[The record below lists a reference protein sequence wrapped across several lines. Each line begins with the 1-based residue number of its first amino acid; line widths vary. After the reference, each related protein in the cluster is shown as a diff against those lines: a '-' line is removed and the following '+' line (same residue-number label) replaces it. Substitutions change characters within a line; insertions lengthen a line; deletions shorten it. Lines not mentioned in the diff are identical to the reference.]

1 MTSISKLLPVLILA
15 GISAASAQTIPT
27 PTPTPTV
34 TDAGPV
40 HAGPVITLTTPASI
54 PGGKGIISGTAK
66 DAGGSTGGTGGTT
79 TTAGVKEVLYQF
91 EGETK
96 WRKAKLALPNKA
108 ETTFFFDVKI
118 NGSVGRRIF
127 IRGVDIQHGE
137 GDIVGRRF
145 RKGS

>member
-1 MTSISKLLPVLILA
+1 MTSISRLLPVLILA
-15 GISAASAQTIPT
+15 GISAAGAQTIPPI
-27 PTPTPTV
+27 PTPNPAV
-34 TDAGPV
+34 SD
-40 HAGPVITLTTPASI
+40 AGPVITLTTPASI

-66 DAGGSTGGTGGTT
+66 DAGGSSGGAGATT
-79 TTAGVKEVLYQF
+79 STAGVREVLYQF
-91 EGETK
+91 EGDSK

-127 IRGVDIQHGE
+127 IRGIDLQGGE

>member
-1 MTSISKLLPVLILA
+1 MTSISRLLPLVVLA
-15 GISAASAQTIPT
+15 GISAADAQTVT
-27 PTPTPTV
+27 PAV
-34 TDAGPV
+34 SD
-40 HAGPVITLTTPASI
+40 AGPVITLTTPASI

-91 EGETK
+91 EGDTK

-127 IRGVDIQHGE
+127 IRGTDIQGGE
-137 GDIVGRRF
+137 GDTVGRRF

>member
-27 PTPTPTV
+27 PTPTV
-34 TDAGPV
+34 TD
-40 HAGPVITLTTPASI
+40 AGPVITLTTPASI